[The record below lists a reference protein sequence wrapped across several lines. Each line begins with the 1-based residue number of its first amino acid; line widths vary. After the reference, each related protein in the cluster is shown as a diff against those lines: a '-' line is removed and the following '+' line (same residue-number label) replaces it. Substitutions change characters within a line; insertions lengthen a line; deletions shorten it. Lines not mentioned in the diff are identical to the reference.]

1 MAVIVDFSSLAA
13 SSTLFS
19 LLFFSPTSLSPLFSC
34 LQLQQHLFA
43 DNVYP
48 LCYVARVLFRS
59 GESSTV
65 SPRCERL
72 PVNCLPSTRRTQSGS
87 SKAMHSSGVSS
98 DTASWRKTR

>member
-19 LLFFSPTSLSPLFSC
+19 LLFFSPPYSLVCNF
-34 LQLQQHLFA
+34 QQHLFA

-87 SKAMHSSGVSS
+87 SKAMHSSVVSS